1 MAGSIS
7 DGQEVR
13 SVEDSVAVAVPVRA
27 SVENLVA
34 PTGNQP
40 STGGS
45 LVVVVEHDHPASR

>member
-7 DGQEVR
+7 DSQEDR
-13 SVEDSVAVAVPVRA
+13 SVEDAVAVPVRA
-27 SVENLVA
+27 SVENFVA